1 MRQKKKDLTLRNKNN
16 GGKVSFVCILMQTTL
31 LVLSLLEAVHNF

>member
-1 MRQKKKDLTLRNKNN
+1 MRKKDLTLRNKNH

-31 LVLSLLEAVHNF
+31 VVLSLLEAVHHF